1 MTKVIG
7 IDPSLTSTGVAS
19 PLGWTEAI
27 KTKKLRGLPRLRHI
41 LNELRTYT
49 LGSTL
54 AVIEGPSYG
63 HSGMRQH
70 EELVALR
77 WMIYDL
83 LDRADIPYV
92 LVPPSS
98 LKLWATGKG
107 NASKEDVAAAMD
119 RRHDDGEFLA
129 KKRFDEADA
138 LALAEMGAGWLN
150 NWCLSPERQR
160 AMAAVA
166 WPELEVAQ

>member
-27 KTKKLRGLPRLRHI
+27 KTKKLRGLPRLRSI
-41 LNELRTYT
+41 LDELRTYT
-49 LGSTL
+49 LGATL
-54 AVIEGPSYG
+54 VVIEGPSYG
-63 HSGMRQH
+63 HAGFRQH

-83 LDRADIPYV
+83 LDRADTPCV

-119 RRHDDGEFLA
+119 RRHNGEFLA

-160 AMAAVA
+160 AMAGVE
-166 WPELEVAQ
+166 WPELEVAR